1 MRGTTVRRPKKRH
14 SMWKIDVSDIRAAL
28 KLIAA
33 ANANALKALLRN
45 VAGLFSKSV
54 YSSKKA

>member
-1 MRGTTVRRPKKRH
+1 MRKKGLT
-14 SMWKIDVSDIRAAL
+14 DIRAAL

-33 ANANALKALLRN
+33 ENVNALKAILRN
-45 VAGLFSKSV
+45 VVGLFSKSA

>member
-1 MRGTTVRRPKKRH
+1 MKVRPFNKRH
-14 SMWKIDVSDIRAAL
+14 PMRKKSMIDIRAAL

-33 ANANALKALLRN
+33 ENLNALKALLRN
-45 VAGLFSKSV
+45 VVGLVSKSV

>member
-1 MRGTTVRRPKKRH
+1 MRKKGLT
-14 SMWKIDVSDIRAAL
+14 DIRAAL

-33 ANANALKALLRN
+33 ENVNALKAILRN
-45 VAGLFSKSV
+45 VVGLVSRSV

>member
-1 MRGTTVRRPKKRH
+1 MRKK
-14 SMWKIDVSDIRAAL
+14 SMIDIRAAL

-33 ANANALKALLRN
+33 ENMNALRGLLRN
-45 VAGLFSKSV
+45 VMGLVSKSI

>member
-1 MRGTTVRRPKKRH
+1 MRKKGLT
-14 SMWKIDVSDIRAAL
+14 DIRAAL

-33 ANANALKALLRN
+33 ENLNALKAVLRN
-45 VAGLFSKSV
+45 VADLFSKSV